1 MRVTIIPSDGFVS
14 VDGEGY
20 DGIDLS
26 FMSEDINALQWYGSD
41 GEIERKDERNRIV
54 SNEKITDISP
64 YQPALDSWQVDKEIA
79 EQEAQEAIARIES
92 LETSVAPLES
102 N

>member
-41 GEIERKDERNRIV
+41 GEIEIKDGRNCIV

-79 EQEAQEAIARIES
+79 EQEEIAMTES
-92 LETSVAPLES
+92 LETSVASLEA